1 MTLTYRLWGYR
12 LNRLDEPVFMAV
24 PKSILTEFDI
34 HYRLESCVGQ
44 LIHRL
49 PKMQTSFWLLETR
62 PVVVED
68 SPSPTTE
75 DEAVEIS
82 AFDDGA
88 AAVVATLPV

>member
-1 MTLTYRLWGYR
+1 MGYH
-12 LNRLDEPVFMAV
+12 LNRLDEPVFMAESK
-24 PKSILTEFDI
+24 PMLTDFDI

-82 AFDDGA
+82 AFGGA